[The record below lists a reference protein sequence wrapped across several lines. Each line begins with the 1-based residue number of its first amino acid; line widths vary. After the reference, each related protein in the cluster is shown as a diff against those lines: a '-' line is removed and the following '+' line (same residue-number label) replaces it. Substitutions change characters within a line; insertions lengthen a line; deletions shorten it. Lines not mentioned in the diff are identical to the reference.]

1 MQGKII
7 GNYQITSLL
16 AEGGMGAVYRGKHL
30 TLPRE
35 VVIKVILPDERG
47 ARTQDLFEKRFRRE
61 AYVQSQLDHPN
72 IVRVYDFFVEPP
84 NYYLVMEFVQG
95 MSLQSLVENRGLLPP
110 PQALPIFK
118 QTLAALHY
126 AHTFRYVDEHNQP
139 HTGLVHRDIKPA
151 NILLDGQARTKLTDF
166 GIVKI
171 GDEREMTRV
180 GFQPGTVE
188 YMSPEQI
195 QGLDLDPR
203 SDIYSMGVTLYE
215 MLGGRLPFVRTK
227 VDSDYEVRRG
237 HVEMTPPPLLE
248 INPSV
253 PANLAT
259 IVNRALQKSP
269 GERYQTAQYFLEAI
283 LAYESQA
290 VTVDKL
296 ATYPVTSK
304 AEAVATD
311 EYKTA
316 VATTDAAGNIPPAP
330 VAPAQMASNG
340 AGEKSRSGV
349 PLMVMLT
356 GCLLVLVAALLAW
369 RYFTPSQSGQ
379 VMTPAPSATPAV
391 VRAEVMKWSLQMNPV
406 NGGAK
411 LSGDAPLKAGESF
424 QFHLTPQANGYLY
437 IIAPGERNVPMTF
450 LTTSPLPKTGVTSNR
465 LEAGKE
471 FQFPAGK
478 DNWIGIDAD
487 TFSTPFTL
495 IYSAVPL
502 TAPVFLSAQAGKKL
516 SLAEQ
521 QQLADFRQQH
531 AEQIAQ
537 VKVEA
542 RGPESIVNAPAQ
554 NDGNGLYIFD
564 VAIKRR

>member
-1 MQGKII
+1 MQGKIV
-7 GNYQITSLL
+7 GNYQIMSLL

-110 PQALPIFK
+110 EQALPIFK
-118 QTLAALHY
+118 QALTALHY
-126 AHTFRYVDEHNQP
+126 AHTFRYVDEHDQP

-151 NILLDGQARTKLTDF
+151 NILLDGQARAKLTDF

-171 GDEREMTRV
+171 GDEREMTRI

-195 QGLDLDPR
+195 QGHDLDPR

-215 MLGGRLPFVRTK
+215 LLAGRLPFVRTK
-227 VDSDYEVRRG
+227 VDSDYEVRKG

-259 IVNRALQKSP
+259 IVNRALQKSAD
-269 GERYQTAQYFLEAI
+269 ERYQTAQYFLEAI

-290 VTVDKL
+290 VTLGKPADS
-296 ATYPVTSK
+296 PVTNK
-304 AEAVATD
+304 TEAAITD

-316 VATTDAAGNIPPAP
+316 GSPASYPTPAP
-330 VAPAQMASNG
+330 AASAQTAANTES
-340 AGEKSRSGV
+340 EKSRSGV
-349 PLMVMLT
+349 PLIA
-356 GCLLVLVAALLAW
+356 LLASGLIVLVALALLAW
-369 RYFTPSQSGQ
+369 RYIAPSQPSPGI
-379 VMTPAPSATPAV
+379 VTPSATPALA
-391 VRAEVMKWSLQMNPV
+391 RAEVMRWSLHMNPV

-450 LTTSPLPKTGVTSNR
+450 LTTVPLPATGVTSNR

-478 DNWIGIDAD
+478 DNWIGIDAE

-495 IYSAVPL
+495 IYAAAPL

-516 SLAEQ
+516 SL
-521 QQLADFRQQH
+521 LHTNCD
-531 AEQIAQ
+531 
-537 VKVEA
+537 
-542 RGPESIVNAPAQ
+542 APGGRYPSLPASW
-554 NDGNGLYIFD
+554 
-564 VAIKRR
+564 